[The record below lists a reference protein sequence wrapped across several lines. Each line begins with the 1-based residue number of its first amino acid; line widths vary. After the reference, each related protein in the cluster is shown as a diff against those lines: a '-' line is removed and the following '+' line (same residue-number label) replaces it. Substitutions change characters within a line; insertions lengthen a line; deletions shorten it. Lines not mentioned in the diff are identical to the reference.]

1 MVAAVSFIALV
12 VTLVLNM
19 PVGIAIGVSSLCA
32 ILADGRISSLYIVQ
46 QLVTSA
52 DSFPLM
58 AIPLFILAGELMGAG
73 GVSKRLLNVC
83 NVFLG
88 RFTGGLATVT
98 IVLCMFFAAVSGS
111 GPATVAAI
119 GSMVIPTMLDK
130 GYSKSFT
137 LALIATAGSIGVIIP
152 PSIPMVIYGVS
163 TSTSISSLFMAGF
176 LPGILIGFSLIVVS
190 YLYCKKQGWKGDE
203 RKYTAKEKLAAIWDA
218 KWALLNPIII
228 LGGIYAGIFTPTEA
242 AAVAAVYAFICGAF
256 IYREFNIKEMFATIG
271 NACNTTGTTMVII
284 GCATAFTKILTIE
297 KIPGAIT
304 NGIINFTDNK
314 ILILLLIN
322 VLLLIVGCFMDTT
335 PAMMV
340 LAPILL
346 PIAAQFGVDPIH
358 FGIVMVVNLA
368 IGFITPPLGINLFV
382 VSRVGRSDLETVC
395 SGIIKFILVMVV
407 DLLLITFIP
416 AISMTL
422 PNIFMK

>member
-1 MVAAVSFIALV
+1 MVAAVLFIALV

-98 IVLCMFFAAVSGS
+98 IVLCMFFA
-111 GPATVAAI
+111 ATVAAI

-382 VSRVGRSDLETVC
+382 ASRVGRSDLETVC

>member
-1 MVAAVSFIALV
+1 MVAAVLFIALV

-46 QLVTSA
+46 QLVASA

-137 LALIATAGSIGVIIP
+137 LALIAAAGSIGVIIP

-382 VSRVGRSDLETVC
+382 ASRVGRSDLETVC

>member
-1 MVAAVSFIALV
+1 MVAAVLFIALV

-176 LPGILIGFSLIVVS
+176 LPGILIGFSLIIVS

-346 PIAAQFGVDPIH
+346 PIAVQFGVDPIH

-382 VSRVGRSDLETVC
+382 ASRVGRSDLETVC

-416 AISMTL
+416 VISMTL

>member
-1 MVAAVSFIALV
+1 MVAAVLFIALV

-382 VSRVGRSDLETVC
+382 ASRVGRSDLETVC

-416 AISMTL
+416 VISMTL

>member
-1 MVAAVSFIALV
+1 MVAAVLFIALV

-382 VSRVGRSDLETVC
+382 ASRVGRSDLETVC

-422 PNIFMK
+422 PTIWRV

>member
-1 MVAAVSFIALV
+1 MVAAVLFIALV

-46 QLVTSA
+46 QLVASA

-382 VSRVGRSDLETVC
+382 ASRVGQSDLETVC